1 MRRYELAVNAIA
13 FLPMIIGCGLALL
26 MLWPL
31 NLLAMLTLYTCGL
44 LDLTYAKMPLLRHGV
59 YASFGPSLIPRRRRQ
74 AYRRG
79 YKRIVLGLGL
89 NMILLVYYLGQGAV
103 T

>member
-1 MRRYELAVNAIA
+1 MRRYELAVNVIA
-13 FLPMIIGCGLALL
+13 CLPMIIGCGLVLL
-26 MLWPL
+26 TLWPL
-31 NLLAMLTLYTCGL
+31 NLLAMLALYACGM

-59 YASFGPSLIPRRRRQ
+59 YASFGPSPIPRRRRQ

-79 YKRIVLGLGL
+79 YKRIVLGIGL
-89 NMILLVYYLGQGAV
+89 NMILLVYYLRQGAV

>member
-44 LDLTYAKMPLLRHGV
+44 LDLAYAKRPLLRHGV
-59 YASFGPSLIPRRRRQ
+59 YASFGPSLIPRRRRV

-79 YKRIVLGLGL
+79 YKRIVLGIGL
-89 NMILLVYYLGQGAV
+89 NTLLLLYYLGKSSV

>member
-44 LDLTYAKMPLLRHGV
+44 LDLAYAKMPLLRHGV
-59 YASFGPSLIPRRRRQ
+59 YASFGPSLIPRRRRV

-79 YKRIVLGLGL
+79 YKRIVLGIGL
-89 NMILLVYYLGQGAV
+89 NILLLVYYLGKGSV